1 MPGDMLG
8 AFPGK
13 RFKEEL
19 WLAKSSRLPGMYL
32 SKSID
37 SRLNVYGMAAA
48 AASVGLLA
56 LAEPAQSEV
65 VITNKNIPIPA
76 CNLAQSPCSVSLD
89 LNGDGVNDFKISLLS
104 TFSAYGYFAGTE
116 FLRVTARNGGG
127 VMGTAGGNRGP
138 YASALLRGAKIGAS
152 DHFLSGKD
160 TIEDTYFNY
169 HTYYQAEKRFY
180 GKWEGDHPNR
190 FLGVKFKIG
199 GKTHYGWIRIT
210 VKSSLT
216 HNPFT
221 LMSATITEYG
231 YETIANKSL
240 GAGLASTNSAED
252 QAPAMTEPPRRANL
266 GMLALG
272 AEGLDLWRREE
283 VGSLKPIY

>member
-1 MPGDMLG
+1 MARKVFTTPGDV
-8 AFPGK
+8 
-13 RFKEEL
+13 
-19 WLAKSSRLPGMYL
+19 SL

-37 SRLNVYGMAAA
+37 SRLKLYGMAAA
-48 AASVGLLA
+48 AASVGFLA
-56 LAEPAQSEV
+56 LAEPAAAEV

-76 CNLAQSPCSVSLD
+76 CNLALSPCSVSLD

-104 TFSAYGYFAGTE
+104 TLSAYGYFAGTE
-116 FLRVTARNGGG
+116 FLRVTAHNGGG
-127 VMGTAGGNRGP
+127 VMGNAGGNRGP

-152 DHFLSGKD
+152 DHFLNGKD

-169 HTYYQAEKRFY
+169 HTYYAAEKRLY
-180 GKWEGDHPNR
+180 GKWGGNHPNR
-190 FLGVKFKIG
+190 FLGVKFNIG

-210 VKSSLT
+210 VNSAIT
-216 HNPFT
+216 HPFT

-240 GAGLASTNSAED
+240 GAGLASTNAADD
-252 QAPAMTEPPRRANL
+252 QTRAITEPPRRASL

-272 AEGLDLWRREE
+272 AEGLALWRREE
-283 VGSLKPIY
+283 ASVH

>member
-1 MPGDMLG
+1 MARKVSTNPGVV
-8 AFPGK
+8 
-13 RFKEEL
+13 
-19 WLAKSSRLPGMYL
+19 SL

-37 SRLNVYGMAAA
+37 SRLKLYGIAAA

-76 CNLAQSPCSVSLD
+76 CNLALSPCSVSLD
-89 LNGDGVNDFKISLLS
+89 LNSDGVNDFKISLLS
-104 TFSAYGYFAGTE
+104 TLSAYGYFAGTE
-116 FLRVTARNGGG
+116 FLRVTPHNGGG

-152 DHFLSGKD
+152 DHFLNGKD

-169 HTYYQAEKRFY
+169 HTQGSKRLY
-180 GKWEGDHPNR
+180 GKWGGNHPNR
-190 FLGVKFKIG
+190 FLGVKFNIS

-210 VKSSLT
+210 VNSSIT
-216 HNPFT
+216 VPFT

-240 GAGLASTNSAED
+240 GAGLASTNSADD
-252 QAPAMTEPPRRANL
+252 QAPAMTEPPRRASL

-272 AEGLDLWRREE
+272 ADGLPLWRRDDL
-283 VGSLKPIY
+283 VQSGKR

>member
-1 MPGDMLG
+1 MARKVFTTPGDV
-8 AFPGK
+8 
-13 RFKEEL
+13 
-19 WLAKSSRLPGMYL
+19 SL

-37 SRLNVYGMAAA
+37 SRLKLYGIAAA

-76 CNLAQSPCSVSLD
+76 CNLALSPCSVSLD

-104 TFSAYGYFAGTE
+104 TLSAYGYFAGTE
-116 FLRVTARNGGG
+116 FLRVTAHNGGG

-138 YASALLRGAKIGAS
+138 YASALLRGAKIGPS
-152 DHFLSGKD
+152 DHFLSGKE

-169 HTYYQAEKRFY
+169 HTYYQGFKQLY
-180 GKWEGDHPNR
+180 GKWGGNHPNR

-210 VKSSLT
+210 VNSLKT
-216 HNPFT
+216 VPFT

-240 GAGLASTNSAED
+240 GAGLASTNSADD
-252 QAPAMTEPPRRANL
+252 QAPAMTEPPRGASL
-266 GMLALG
+266 GTLALG
-272 AEGLDLWRREE
+272 AEGLALWRREE
-283 VGSLKPIY
+283 ASVH